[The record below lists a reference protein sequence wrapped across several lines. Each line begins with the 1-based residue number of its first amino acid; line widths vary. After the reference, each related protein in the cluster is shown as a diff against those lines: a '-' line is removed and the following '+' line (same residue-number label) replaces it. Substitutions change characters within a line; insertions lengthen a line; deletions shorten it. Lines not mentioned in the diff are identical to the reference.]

1 MRFLRAKALRG
12 SVNRIGAKNM
22 DAGRGAWPSADRA
35 IASILLRDWYS
46 SARLHYMSRIAV
58 ALVALLSVSLIG
70 TVALINR
77 PPQFRYILTSPTG
90 QVLPQ
95 VPLDQPNHDD
105 KYIVDWTIDA
115 ITRLYS
121 FDFVNYRLQFQDAK
135 KNMTTQGWAT
145 FEEAMQVSGNFNA
158 VLGNKYVTTAV
169 PTGPGK
175 IIKSGQVLGRQ
186 AWKVE
191 FPMLIS
197 YRSSEKDKDGKL
209 RVTNQ
214 ALSMAVTV
222 IRQPIFL
229 NEAGLGIRAI
239 VAE

>member
-1 MRFLRAKALRG
+1 
-12 SVNRIGAKNM
+12 M
-22 DAGRGAWPSADRA
+22 DAGKGPWPTADEA
-35 IASILLRDWYS
+35 VSSIILGGWY
-46 SARLHYMSRIAV
+46 ANVRLHYMSRIAV
-58 ALVALLSVSLIG
+58 ALVALVSVSLLG
-70 TVALINR
+70 TIALINR
-77 PPQFRYILTSPTG
+77 PPQFRYILTSPSG

-95 VPLDQPNHDD
+95 VPLSEPNHDD
-105 KYIVDWTIDA
+105 QFVVDWTIDA

-121 FDFVNYRLQFQDAK
+121 FDFVNYRLQFQDAQ
-135 KNMTTQGWAT
+135 KNMTTAGWDN
-145 FEEAMQVSGNFNA
+145 FEQAMKVSGNFNA
-158 VLGNKYVTTAV
+158 VIGNRYVTTAV

-175 IIKSGQVLGRQ
+175 VVKTGDIMGRQ

-197 YRSSEKDKDGKL
+197 YRSSEKDRDGKL

-214 ALSMAVTV
+214 PLSMSITV

-229 NEAGLGIRAI
+229 NQDGLGVRAI